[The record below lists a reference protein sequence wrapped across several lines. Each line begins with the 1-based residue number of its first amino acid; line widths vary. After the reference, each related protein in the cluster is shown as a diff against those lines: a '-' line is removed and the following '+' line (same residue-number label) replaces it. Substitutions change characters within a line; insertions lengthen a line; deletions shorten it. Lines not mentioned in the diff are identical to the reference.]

1 MQITA
6 DIKNKLLTAAR
17 TGPSIETR
25 FKRQIGLI
33 LISPWLLGL
42 LLFKLAPILASF
54 VFSFTDFYLLTPD
67 QIHFT
72 GLQNYRIIARD
83 LDAGNA
89 LWQTIKLALVIIPV
103 QTFASI
109 FAAALLSSEKLLAK
123 NTMRLLFFLPSI
135 IPAFSAAL
143 MWDGFTN
150 PATGWLNRLILSPLG
165 LEALNHFSYRGG
177 DGASQTLFI
186 ISSLWTIGPGIL
198 IMMASM
204 QGISSEIYEA
214 AHIDG
219 ADRLTRFFRITI
231 PLITPAIFFSLVLN
245 LTAVFGGAILLD
257 RGSRWRNDFSS
268 YDGYVNY
275 VLFDMFK
282 LGYASSLAW
291 IFFVVVLI
299 IVLILFGTSKYWVYF
314 PDREN

>member
-1 MQITA
+1 MQITSLF
-6 DIKNKLLTAAR
+6 KSKTSTAQVVR
-17 TGPSIETR
+17 PSVETR
-25 FKRQIGLI
+25 FKRQIGLL
-33 LISPWLLGL
+33 LISPWLIGL
-42 LLFKLAPILASF
+42 VLFKLAPILASF
-54 VFSFTDFYLLTPD
+54 VFSFTDFHLLNPD
-67 QIHFT
+67 QIQFT
-72 GLQNYRIIARD
+72 GLQNYRIFARD
-83 LDAGNA
+83 LDAGSA
-89 LWQTIKLALVIIPV
+89 LWKTIKLALVIIPL

-135 IPAFSAAL
+135 IPSFSAAL
-143 MWDGFTN
+143 MWDGFTS
-150 PATGWLNRLILSPLG
+150 PSTGWLNRLILSPLG
-165 LEALNHFSYRGG
+165 LESLYHFSNG
-177 DGASQTLFI
+177 DSSLSFLFI
-186 ISSLWTIGPGIL
+186 LTSLWTIGPGIL

-204 QGISSEIYEA
+204 QGISNEIYEA

-219 ADRLTRFFRITI
+219 AGRLTRFFKITI

-268 YDGYVNY
+268 YDGYVNF

-291 IFFVVVLI
+291 VFFVVVLI
-299 IVLILFGTSKYWVYF
+299 IVLILFSTSKRWVYF

>member
-1 MQITA
+1 MQIPS
-6 DIKNKLLTAAR
+6 IFKNKTSIASTAR
-17 TGPSIETR
+17 PSVETR
-25 FKRQIGLI
+25 FKSKVGLM

-42 LLFKLAPILASF
+42 LLFKLAPIIASF
-54 VFSFTDFYLLTPD
+54 VFSFTDFHLLNPD
-67 QIHFT
+67 QIQFT
-72 GLQNYRIIARD
+72 GLQNYRIILRD
-83 LDAGNA
+83 EQAATA
-89 LWQTIKLALVIIPV
+89 LWQTLKLALVIIPV

-109 FAAALLSSEKLLAK
+109 FAAALLSSQQLLAK
-123 NTMRLLFFLPSI
+123 NTMRWLFFFPSI

-150 PATGWLNRLILSPLG
+150 PSTGWLNRLILSPLG
-165 LEALNHFSYRGG
+165 LESLYHFSNG
-177 DGASQTLFI
+177 DSSLRFLFI
-186 ISSLWTIGPGIL
+186 ITSLWTIGPGIL

-204 QGISSEIYEA
+204 QGVSNDIYEA

-219 ADRLTRFFRITI
+219 AGRWTRFFKITI

-291 IFFVVVLI
+291 VFFVIVMI
-299 IVLILFGTSKYWVYF
+299 IVLILFGTSNRWVYF

>member
-1 MQITA
+1 MQIPS
-6 DIKNKLLTAAR
+6 IFKNKTSIASTAR
-17 TGPSIETR
+17 PSVETR
-25 FKRQIGLI
+25 FKSKVGLM

-42 LLFKLAPILASF
+42 FLFKLAPIIASF
-54 VFSFTDFYLLTPD
+54 VFSFTDFHLLNPD
-67 QIHFT
+67 QIQFT
-72 GLQNYRIIARD
+72 GLQNYRIILRD
-83 LDAGNA
+83 EQAATA
-89 LWQTIKLALVIIPV
+89 LWQTLKLALVIIPV

-109 FAAALLSSEKLLAK
+109 FAAALLSSQQLLAK

-150 PATGWLNRLILSPLG
+150 PSTGWLNRLILSPLG
-165 LEALNHFSYRGG
+165 LESLYHFSNG
-177 DGASQTLFI
+177 DSSLRFLFI
-186 ISSLWTIGPGIL
+186 ITSLWTIGPGIL

-204 QGISSEIYEA
+204 QGVSNDIYEA

-219 ADRLTRFFRITI
+219 AGRWTRFFKITI

-291 IFFVVVLI
+291 VFFVIVMI
-299 IVLILFGTSKYWVYF
+299 IVLILFGTSNRWVYF